1 METRITGDFMDFLI
15 WGGAVVSFA
24 GLIGLVW
31 CIIKARQAKN
41 AAHSDEALNSAIRK
55 LLPWNMGALFLST
68 IGLMI
73 VIVGIF
79 LL

>member
-1 METRITGDFMDFLI
+1 MDFLI
-15 WGGAVVSFA
+15 WGGAVVSFS

-41 AAHSDEALNSAIRK
+41 AANSEEELNTEIRK
-55 LLPWNMGALFLST
+55 LIPWNMGSLFLST

-79 LL
+79 LQ

>member
-1 METRITGDFMDFLI
+1 MDFLI
-15 WGGAVVSFA
+15 WGGAVVSFS

-41 AAHSDEALNSAIRK
+41 AANSEEELNTKIRK
-55 LLPWNMGALFLST
+55 LIPWNMGALFLST

-79 LL
+79 LQ

>member
-1 METRITGDFMDFLI
+1 MDFLI
-15 WGGAVVSFA
+15 WGGAVVSFSGLV
-24 GLIGLVW
+24 GLIW

-41 AAHSDEALNSAIRK
+41 AASSDEELKAAIRK
-55 LLPWNMGALFLST
+55 LIPWNMGALFLST

-79 LL
+79 LQ

>member
-1 METRITGDFMDFLI
+1 MEFLI
-15 WGGAVVSFA
+15 WGGAVVSFSGLV
-24 GLIGLVW
+24 GLIW

-41 AAHSDEALNSAIRK
+41 TTSSDEELNAAIRK
-55 LLPWNMGALFLST
+55 LIPWNMGALFLSA

-79 LL
+79 LK

>member
-1 METRITGDFMDFLI
+1 MDFLI
-15 WGGAVVSFA
+15 WGGAIVSF
-24 GLIGLVW
+24 IGLVGLIW

-41 AAHSDEALNSAIRK
+41 AANSDEELNTAIRK
-55 LLPWNMGALFLST
+55 LIPWNIGALFLST

-79 LL
+79 LQ

>member
-1 METRITGDFMDFLI
+1 MDFLI
-15 WGGAVVSFA
+15 WGGAVVSFS

-41 AAHSDEALNSAIRK
+41 AANSEEELNTEIRK
-55 LLPWNMGALFLST
+55 LIPWNMGGLFLST

-79 LL
+79 LQ

>member
-1 METRITGDFMDFLI
+1 MGFLI
-15 WGGAVVSFA
+15 WGGAVVSFSGLV
-24 GLIGLVW
+24 GLIW

-41 AAHSDEALNSAIRK
+41 AASADEELNAAIRT
-55 LLPWNMGALFLST
+55 LIPWNIGALFLST

-79 LL
+79 LQ